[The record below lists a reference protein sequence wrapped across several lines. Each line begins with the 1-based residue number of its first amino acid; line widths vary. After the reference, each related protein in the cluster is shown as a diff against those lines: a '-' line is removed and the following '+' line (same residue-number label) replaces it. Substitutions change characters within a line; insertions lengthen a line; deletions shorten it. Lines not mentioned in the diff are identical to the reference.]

1 MLLGH
6 RKGATLSVAA
16 LVFVVL
22 AVAACGGSNK
32 KRVAANVG
40 WTQWGNNMQ
49 HTFYSSLSLIN
60 RSNVN
65 KLGIAWSAPEGSNL
79 TTWETDPV
87 VVGDTMYYTTSS
99 NQVYAVNATNG
110 AVKWVYTPQVNF
122 YLAVAGG
129 GGGVPTNRGVSVVNG
144 KVYELTFDDKLI
156 ALSQATGER
165 LWQSQVANPYSGYSE
180 TTVPIYYNG
189 LLYVGSAESDAGL
202 RGFVAAYNANT
213 GQQVWRY
220 YTVPA
225 PGQGWMP
232 ATGAHGGGDVWMPV
246 TVDPTNNTVYVGTG
260 NPSPD
265 LVNRGRPGCNPWVDA
280 TLALNAMTGALKW
293 AHTEVCP
300 DVWDYDSMP
309 SPAVFDVQKGGQTIH
324 AVGHANKLGYYWIF
338 NANTGQVLSK
348 TLAEPNQSNP
358 RPHPTPAGVKVC
370 PGALGGIEY
379 TPAAYDPQTHMV
391 YQQTNDECMIES
403 TQPYN
408 ITQIHTQGQVDI
420 GGQIAPVISPTAKP
434 DPVTGLIPSVGS
446 GVMTAIDANTGA
458 VAWQQRESKFMIG
471 GSLAT
476 AGGLVFAG
484 SDNGNLYA
492 YDAKTGKTL
501 ASFNLGLP
509 YGAGPITYEVNG
521 TQYVA
526 IAAGGSNS
534 PSFEGLPS
542 GDRLVVLKL
551 GGSTVKPFT
560 PVSQASTPTSQL
572 PVLSAYKKVNPY
584 IYVSSARKTIVIEMI
599 AGATSAQSGFNYDG
613 YYNGQADFVVPVGW
627 NVTLDFQNKSSTPH
641 SILLTNSLKT
651 PLIPTPPPGG
661 LAVITP
667 AATKGLR
674 GVGLH
679 QVAGFTTR
687 VPGKFYI
694 ACAVPGHVEAGMF
707 DYLTVSATAKQPAIV
722 VGKGTS
728 YANASGQTLK

>member
-1 MLLGH
+1 
-6 RKGATLSVAA
+6 
-16 LVFVVL
+16 
-22 AVAACGGSNK
+22 
-32 KRVAANVG
+32 
-40 WTQWGNNMQ
+40 
-49 HTFYSSLSLIN
+49 
-60 RSNVN
+60 
-65 KLGIAWSAPEGSNL
+65 
-79 TTWETDPV
+79 
-87 VVGDTMYYTTSS
+87 
-99 NQVYAVNATNG
+99 
-110 AVKWVYTPQVNF
+110 
-122 YLAVAGG
+122 
-129 GGGVPTNRGVSVVNG
+129 
-144 KVYELTFDDKLI
+144 
-156 ALSQATGER
+156 
-165 LWQSQVANPYSGYSE
+165 
-180 TTVPIYYNG
+180 
-189 LLYVGSAESDAGL
+189 
-202 RGFVAAYNANT
+202 
-213 GQQVWRY
+213 
-220 YTVPA
+220 
-225 PGQGWMP
+225 
-232 ATGAHGGGDVWMPV
+232 
-246 TVDPTNNTVYVGTG
+246 
-260 NPSPD
+260 
-265 LVNRGRPGCNPWVDA
+265 
-280 TLALNAMTGALKW
+280 
-293 AHTEVCP
+293 
-300 DVWDYDSMP
+300 
-309 SPAVFDVQKGGQTIH
+309 
-324 AVGHANKLGYYWIF
+324 
-338 NANTGQVLSK
+338 
-348 TLAEPNQSNP
+348 
-358 RPHPTPAGVKVC
+358 
-370 PGALGGIEY
+370 
-379 TPAAYDPQTHMV
+379 
-391 YQQTNDECMIES
+391 
-403 TQPYN
+403 
-408 ITQIHTQGQVDI
+408 
-420 GGQIAPVISPTAKP
+420 
-434 DPVTGLIPSVGS
+434 
-446 GVMTAIDANTGA
+446 
-458 VAWQQRESKFMIG
+458 
-471 GSLAT
+471 
-476 AGGLVFAG
+476 
-484 SDNGNLYA
+484 
-492 YDAKTGKTL
+492 
-501 ASFNLGLP
+501 
-509 YGAGPITYEVNG
+509 VNG